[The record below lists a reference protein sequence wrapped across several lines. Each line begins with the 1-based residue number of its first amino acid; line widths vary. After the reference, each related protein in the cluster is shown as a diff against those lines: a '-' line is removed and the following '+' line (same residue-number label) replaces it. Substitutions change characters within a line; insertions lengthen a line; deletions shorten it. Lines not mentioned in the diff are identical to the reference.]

1 MCDLYVLVPASFFS
15 LCPDSDM
22 PLQWVVPLAVVCCLL
37 ALVVCIF
44 VVVWKRQQQKK
55 PQTLKPTIDEKD
67 DCARRMASHNRV
79 LSLRSLEEG
88 GSSYEEMPT
97 DRNLQPED
105 GVSDSYEGVAANTSS
120 STTSTSS
127 ITPDHVA
134 PSDRTMESETNAD
147 LDLGSARR
155 AGFYIEKDQ
164 TIDIRVNL
172 KTTNC
177 PEFPD
182 VWDVGVKNVHLPVET
197 LMRRPQRAV
206 ENPNPS
212 GTEDLVLPRGHI
224 PTAYKR
230 SPSPA

>member
-22 PLQWVVPLAVVCCLL
+22 PIQWVVPFAVGCCLL

-44 VVVWKRQQQKK
+44 VVVWKRQQQRKS
-55 PQTLKPTIDEKD
+55 QTLKPTIDEKD

-88 GSSYEEMPT
+88 GSGYEEMPT

-105 GVSDSYEGVAANTSS
+105 GVSDFYEGVAA
-120 STTSTSS
+120 
-127 ITPDHVA
+127 TPDHVA

-182 VWDVGVKNVHLPVET
+182 VWDVDVKNVHLPMET

-230 SPSPA
+230 SSSPA